1 MINVTSALQW
11 VHTETFGLAIIK
23 FLARIFGEVEILEHV
38 NDFFRLRVPRGDKT
52 IGYTFGV
59 IETVKRDLRISEYS
73 VS

>member
-1 MINVTSALQW
+1 M
-11 VHTETFGLAIIK
+11 HTESYGLNMIK
-23 FLARIFGEVEILEHV
+23 FLACIFGEVEILEHV

-59 IETVKRDLRISEYS
+59 IETAKQDMRISEYS